1 MEEYIPPSSVRK
13 GKEFVIWLFYEK
25 SAQVVVRFR
34 AQKVL
39 SRQIHE
45 KSFSISSWTYST
57 ELRAGEEVY
66 PTQKGQIDNRIFDLV
81 VLRHKCSG
89 GCQISSSKNSL

>member
-1 MEEYIPPSSVRK
+1 MEECIPPSRIRK
-13 GKEFVIWLFYEK
+13 EKNCDMVVLRK

-34 AQKVL
+34 AQKFL

-45 KSFSISSWTYST
+45 KSFSISSWTCST

-66 PTQKGQIDNRIFDLV
+66 PIQKGQIDKRFFDLV
-81 VLRHKCSG
+81 VLRSKCSG